1 MLYPDLSSESS
12 LLFTS
17 LSQVSSLLLS
27 FSISAP
33 VNSSLPVSPTW
44 QALVPVDES
53 LALVPECLQV
63 ACAVAEGG
71 VGRHQAPPG
80 TGEVEGRRLT

>member
-1 MLYPDLSSESS
+1 MMLPNLSSESS

-17 LSQVSSLLLS
+17 LSQVSSLLFN

-53 LALVPECLQV
+53 LALVPERLQV
-63 ACAVAEGG
+63 AGAVAEAG

-80 TGEVEGRRLT
+80 AGRWRGGGVT